1 MREVTKDVVPEEN
14 KIIINFDETKLT
26 ASQVRLMKSLNALL
40 LQNMTT
46 QSEGEFFD
54 TCAEMMRV
62 CAGMI
67 NQSQFPTKAEGKI
80 PYAKQAIEYS
90 IDVLQEHVE
99 EDTVVRYDN

>member
-1 MREVTKDVVPEEN
+1 MGEIKSEAN
-14 KIIINFDETKLT
+14 KIIINYDESKLS
-26 ASQVRLMKSLNALL
+26 AAQVRLLKTMNALL

-46 QSEGEFFD
+46 QNEGEFFD
-54 TCAEMMRV
+54 SCAEMMRV

-67 NQSQFPTKAEGKI
+67 NQSKFPREAKESI

-90 IDVLQEHVE
+90 IDILQEHVE

>member
-1 MREVTKDVVPEEN
+1 MGEIKSEAN
-14 KIIINFDETKLT
+14 KIIINFDEKNISP
-26 ASQVRLMKSLNALL
+26 SQVRLLKSLNALL

-46 QSEGEFFD
+46 QSESEFFE

-67 NQSQFPTKAEGKI
+67 NQSKFPRESNDKV

-99 EDTVVRYDN
+99 DNTINRYDN

>member
-1 MREVTKDVVPEEN
+1 MSEIKSEGN
-14 KIIINFDETKLT
+14 KIIINFDESKLSP
-26 ASQVRLMKSLNALL
+26 AQVRLIKSLNALL

-46 QSEGEFFD
+46 QNESEFFD

-67 NQSQFPTKAEGKI
+67 NQSTFPKEAEGEI

-90 IDVLQEHVE
+90 IDILQEHVE
-99 EDTVVRYDN
+99 ENTVVRYDN

>member
-1 MREVTKDVVPEEN
+1 MGEIKSETN
-14 KIIINFDETKLT
+14 KIIINFDEKKLSP
-26 ASQVRLMKSLNALL
+26 SQIRLMKSLNALL

-67 NQSQFPTKAEGKI
+67 NQSKFPKEAEGKI

-99 EDTVVRYDN
+99 DETIVRYDN